1 MTEITKGYEG
11 QPLEAAQGDRAIA
24 VSLIFSRLADDIGDG
39 PLTVGAFLDRIDAR
53 ASGLLLLIL
62 ALPMCVP
69 NVPGISTLFGL
80 LLIVPAV
87 QLMVGGSASWLPGP
101 IRRLTVSGRILAG
114 ALRIAV
120 PLLRRAEYFTRPRLT
135 WIMRWPL
142 TNLIGF
148 QALIMALVLILPLW
162 GANLIPGLAVSMSG
176 LAILQRDSV
185 LALLSAPVA
194 MAALAWVY
202 FGTKYAVSFLAWLAE
217 WGSAI
222 VQGVF

>member
-1 MTEITKGYEG
+1 MTEVTKGYEG
-11 QPLEAAQGDRAIA
+11 QTPEAKEGDCAIA
-24 VSLIFSRLADDIGDG
+24 ASLIFSRLADDIGDG
-39 PLTVGAFLDRIDAR
+39 ALTVGAFLDRIDAR
-53 ASGLLLLIL
+53 APGLLLLIL

-87 QLMVGGSASWLPGP
+87 QLMVGGSSGWLPGP
-101 IRRLTVSGRILAG
+101 IRRLTVSGRILTG

-135 WIMRWPL
+135 WMMRCPV
-142 TNLIGF
+142 TSLIGF

-176 LAILQRDSV
+176 LAILQRDGV

-217 WGSAI
+217 WGSTI